1 MQRVLRFHWL
11 RFWIGFMAG
20 LQVLGWTLS
29 ALGQLGSVGYALGLP
44 PTLLIACVLAGC
56 RTTSGPGTID
66 PDAEGARRRRFFWQH
81 PRLRWWL
88 PRIFLVLAAGSLVTG
103 LVYAPNNGDALG
115 YRTPRVLNWLHAGH
129 WYWIDTV
136 DARQNTRTVAYEW
149 ATAPFLA
156 LTASDRLLPLLSVAS
171 FLLLPGSLFG
181 LWRLMGVRGRV
192 AWGWMWLLPTAY
204 GFAFQ
209 AGGVLNDLFGTVFSV
224 AAVQLALEARLRRD
238 HAAARYS
245 VIAAALMVGS
255 KASSLPL
262 LLPWAIAFWPA
273 IPLLLGRHVLLALT
287 VLVAVASSNIPTAV
301 LNLRHCG
308 DWTGLSAETRARGM
322 IGNGGAL
329 DYVRH
334 NAGLLLSQNLN
345 PPVLPGA
352 EGVNRWVESRLSPA
366 WKDWLAHGAE
376 DGVRAYKLRELVHED
391 FAGLGLPLSLLLA
404 GLAVFQFRRAGPV
417 GIDARTT
424 PLASSPWRT
433 ALLVSPW
440 FSLLFYASQS
450 GITSAARLV
459 LPYYPLLITSLLG
472 ARGLDRWMRTR
483 TWACIAGGAALSTVF
498 VCAVSPM
505 RPWFPVR
512 PLLQREDTREL
523 IPGTVVDR
531 FSHAYTVCQERATGF
546 DRFLRVI
553 PAEDRK
559 IGMLAQFQFLETPLW
574 RPFGHH
580 QVIRPPAPATPQAF
594 QDRGIRHVV
603 VRVEDVKLL
612 SDMDLEAWLKEG
624 SAEVLYRGVFCH
636 FPVETGTEWVVVR
649 LGTPRP

>member
-1 MQRVLRFHWL
+1 MLRFHWI
-11 RFWIGFMAG
+11 RFWIGFVAA
-20 LQVLGWTLS
+20 LQVLGWALS
-29 ALGQLGSVGYALGLP
+29 GLGQLGSAGYAIGLP
-44 PTLLIACVLAGC
+44 PALLISFLLAGY
-56 RTTSGPGTID
+56 RTAGPGTAPAD
-66 PDAEGARRRRFFWQH
+66 PDPTRPRRFFWQH

-88 PRIFLVLAAGSLVTG
+88 PRIFLVLAVGSLVTG

-115 YRTPRVLNWLHAGH
+115 YRTPRVLNWLQAGH
-129 WYWIDTV
+129 WHWIDTV

-149 ATAPFLA
+149 ATAPLLA

-181 LWRLMGVRGRV
+181 LWRAMGIRGRV

-204 GFAFQ
+204 GLALQ

-224 AAVQLALEARLRRD
+224 AAVQLALEARVRKD

-245 VIAAALMVGS
+245 VVAAALMVGS

-262 LLPWAIAFWPA
+262 LLPWAIALWPS
-273 IPLLLGRHVLLALT
+273 IPLLLGRQGLMALT
-287 VLVAVASSNIPTAV
+287 ALVAVVSSNIPTAV
-301 LNLRHCG
+301 LNWQHCR
-308 DWTGLSAETRARGM
+308 DWTGLTAETRARGM
-322 IGNGGAL
+322 IGNGSAWAYL
-329 DYVRH
+329 QH
-334 NAGLLLSQNLN
+334 NTGLLLSQNLN
-345 PPVLPGA
+345 PPVLPAA
-352 EGVNRWVESRLSPA
+352 ERVNRWVEYRLSA
-366 WKDWLAHGAE
+366 DWKDWLAHGAE

-391 FAGLGLPLSLLLA
+391 FAGLGLPLTLLLA
-404 GLAVFQFRRAGPV
+404 GLTVFQFRRSGHANGVAVAQQTPGTPAG
-417 GIDARTT
+417 
-424 PLASSPWRT
+424 WRT

-440 FSLLFYASQS
+440 FALLFYASQS
-450 GITSAARLV
+450 GITSAARLI
-459 LPYYPLLITSLLG
+459 LPYYPLLLTSLLG
-472 ARGLDRWMRTR
+472 ARGLDRWMRSR

-512 PLLQREDTREL
+512 PLLQREDAREL

-546 DRFLRVI
+546 DRFLKVI
-553 PAEDRK
+553 PGDDRR

-594 QDRGIRHVV
+594 RERGIRHVV
-603 VRVEDVKLL
+603 MRVEDIPLL
-612 SDMDLEAWLKEG
+612 SGMDLPTWLQEG
-624 SAEVLYRGVFCH
+624 SGEVLYRGVFCH
-636 FPVETGTEWVVVR
+636 FPVETGTEWVVVQ
-649 LGTPRP
+649 LGSARP